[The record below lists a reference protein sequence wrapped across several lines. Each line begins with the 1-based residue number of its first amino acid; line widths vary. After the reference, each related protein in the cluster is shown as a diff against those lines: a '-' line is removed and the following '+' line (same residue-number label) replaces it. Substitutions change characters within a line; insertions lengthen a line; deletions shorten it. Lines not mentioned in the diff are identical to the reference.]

1 MWISVPRSP
10 RSFLT
15 SEWLSS
21 ISTNIGNRCRGISKS
36 MLAALLKR
44 FHSFYPSLLIV
55 ERNSMDFFF
64 FFFCQLARCYPMLKL
79 NLD

>member
-55 ERNSMDFFF
+55 ERNSTDFFF
-64 FFFCQLARCYPMLKL
+64 FFFLPAGEMLPYA
-79 NLD
+79 